1 MTNVVAFSLAGV
13 ILLALAIDLILGL
26 GGSLFL
32 AKQFL
37 ALIEWLA
44 FWR

>member
-1 MTNVVAFSLAGV
+1 MTNTVAFSLAGLV
-13 ILLALAIDLILGL
+13 LIALAIDLILGL

-32 AKQFL
+32 AREFL

>member
-1 MTNVVAFSLAGV
+1 MTNTVAFSLAGLV
-13 ILLALAIDLILGL
+13 LIALAIDLILGL

-32 AKQFL
+32 AKEFL
-37 ALIEWLA
+37 ALIEWVA

>member
-1 MTNVVAFSLAGV
+1 VTTRIALVLAGIIAALV
-13 ILLALAIDLILGL
+13 ALDLALGL

-32 AKQFL
+32 AREFL
-37 ALIEWLA
+37 ALLDWLA